1 MAAFNVGAGLLSG
14 VLVVTGSHLV
24 QPFDNDYYTYGIYG
38 FVTFVG
44 PFHLRREFP
53 LTCGRI
59 QMLPQC
65 LGEWYEEKMGVSSP
79 LG

>member
-1 MAAFNVGAGLLSG
+1 ME
-14 VLVVTGSHLV
+14 
-24 QPFDNDYYTYGIYG
+24 PFFSTSWNEASTDSLYIYDYYTYGIYG